1 MHKHILTA
9 QQIELLPLIKEFA
22 QEFYLVGGT
31 AIALYIGHRRSI
43 DFDLFTQQE
52 IKRRRIKRLIEKHQL
67 AATEV
72 LYEAAEQ
79 LHLLV
84 NNVKLT
90 FFQFPYAV
98 EHPIMFENVIQLP
111 ALLDLAAMKAY
122 ALGGRAKWKDY
133 VDLYFLLK
141 DYFSLQEISAH
152 AKKIFERFFNEK
164 LFREQL
170 TYFEDMDYREQVEF
184 VGTDI
189 SDEEIRAFLTEVALT
204 PF

>member
-43 DFDLFTQQE
+43 DFDLFTQQDL
-52 IKRRRIKRLIEKHQL
+52 KRRHIKRLIEKHEFT
-67 AATEV
+67 AKEI
-72 LYEAAEQ
+72 LYEASEQ
-79 LHLLV
+79 LHLVV
-84 NNVKLT
+84 NDVKLT
-90 FFQFPYAV
+90 FFQFPHAV
-98 EHPIMFENVIQLP
+98 EHPIKFENIIQLP
-111 ALLDLAAMKAY
+111 SLLDLAAMKAY

-141 DYFSLQEISAH
+141 DHFCLQEISAH
-152 AKKIFERFFNEK
+152 AKKMFERFFNEK

-170 TYFEDMDYREQVEF
+170 AYFEDIDYREQVEF
-184 VGTDI
+184 VGTEI
-189 SDEEIRAFLTEVALT
+189 SDAEVEEFLTEVALT

>member
-9 QQIELLPLIKEFA
+9 QQIELLPLIKEFSK
-22 QEFYLVGGT
+22 EFYLVGGT

-52 IKRRRIKRLIEKHQL
+52 IKRRRTKRLIEKHQF
-67 AATEV
+67 AVTEV
-72 LYEAAEQ
+72 LYEASEQ
-79 LHLLV
+79 LHLVV
-84 NNVKLT
+84 NDVKLT
-90 FFQFPYAV
+90 FFQFPHAV
-98 EHPIMFENVIQLP
+98 EHPIKFENIIQLP
-111 ALLDLAAMKAY
+111 SLLDLAAMKAY

-141 DYFSLQEISAH
+141 DHFRLQEISAH
-152 AKKIFERFFNEK
+152 AKKMFERFFNEK

-170 TYFEDMDYREQVEF
+170 AYFEDIDYREQVEF
-184 VGTDI
+184 VGTEVCD
-189 SDEEIRAFLTEVALT
+189 DEIKAFLTEIALT